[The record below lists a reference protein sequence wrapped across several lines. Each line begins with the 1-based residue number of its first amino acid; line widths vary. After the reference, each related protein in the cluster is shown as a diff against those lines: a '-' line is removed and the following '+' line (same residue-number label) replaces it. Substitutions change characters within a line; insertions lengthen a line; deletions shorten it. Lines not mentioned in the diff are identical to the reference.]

1 MTNSSP
7 CDLTTGYSFVLQSV
21 LGVLAFSTLVL
32 KRYREPKIE
41 RRPFGI
47 WVADTAKQALGMLQM
62 HFVNLAFSEL
72 LKNQQCISYL
82 VNFLL
87 DSTVGLLIIYT
98 LLSVISCVVNWRNV
112 VPLRSGEYGT
122 PFKPTYW
129 LAQCGVYLVVMLAEK
144 LVVGP
149 LVVLPFWKIVSDAIL
164 PKNAKV
170 RTVIVIFI
178 VPFTVNVFMFWIV
191 DSILMHKKK
200 KQLSNL
206 SVHYHPLPKDKYTIE
221 DSDSNSQHSSAGSDV
236 EVERRRP

>member
-1 MTNSSP
+1 MTIESP
-7 CDLTTGYSFVLQSV
+7 CDLTTGYSFILQSV

-47 WVADTAKQALGMLQM
+47 WVADTAKQALGMLEM

-82 VNFLL
+82 VNFML
-87 DSTVGLLIIYT
+87 DSTVGLLIVYT
-98 LLSVISCVVNWRNV
+98 MLSVVSCVVNWKNV

-122 PFKPTYW
+122 PFKLTYW
-129 LAQCGVYLVVMLAEK
+129 LAQCGVYLAVMLAEK

-149 LVVLPFWKIVSDAIL
+149 LVMLPFWKIVFDAIL

-170 RTVIVIFI
+170 RTIIVIFI

-191 DSILMHKKK
+191 DSILMQKKK
-200 KQLSNL
+200 KQLTNL
-206 SVHYHPLPKDKYTIE
+206 SVHYHPLPKDRYTVEEGEE
-221 DSDSNSQHSSAGSDV
+221 DSNNSSPGSDA